1 MPAPRP
7 LLAALVAVLALGG
20 CRLLPCTSA
29 TCHADRAIVDW
40 PEDRA
45 AVTARVAAL
54 PDEFTRMAVVSRLIE
69 TYPGET
75 GGLCEALP
83 PGPSRQRCER
93 LNDRPHL
100 SIAPDA
106 AGRGQGSRTGDI
118 PDRDAADAAV
128 APAAPSRPSFP
139 EVSLALTPPASP
151 PEDTCAGAADRS
163 ACLDQAAL
171 DATVAGDA
179 SAADVICARHAE
191 ARWADECRFAAAET
205 AVRARH
211 EDAYPAAARLCG
223 ASARFS
229 QECWAHVLTRLPK
242 RVQPVGA
249 GLAKVRSAASTAR
262 IVRRTWAE
270 AGDAVADAHVGRFWA
285 LYFANVYRYAE
296 DPVGTPLDVYPE
308 EAWPHVRA
316 AAAVRLHALGRLDG
330 TLEEQV
336 AGLRAA
342 LARREPAAAGEAHR
356 PDLVYVADLGTPA
369 TEPTV
374 SFLGAPRRP
383 LGADEAQ
390 DLVFCVLES
399 AARRSPPD
407 TAVLE
412 EGARSPDARVAVES
426 RRLLAAVAAH
436 PR

>member
-1 MPAPRP
+1 MPAPR
-7 LLAALVAVLALGG
+7 LFLAVIAGVLTVAG
-20 CRLLPCTSA
+20 CRFLPCSTA
-29 TCHADRAIVDW
+29 TCLADRAIADW
-40 PEDRA
+40 PDDPA
-45 AVTARVAAL
+45 GVTHRVAAL
-54 PDEFTRMAVVSRLIE
+54 SDEFTRVAVVSRLCE
-69 TYPGET
+69 TYPCET

-106 AGRGQGSRTGDI
+106 AGRGQGGRTGDV
-118 PDRDAADAAV
+118 PDRDATGPTA
-128 APAAPSRPSFP
+128 APASPSRPSFP
-139 EVSLALTPPASP
+139 EVTLPLAPLASP
-151 PEDTCAGAADRS
+151 PDDTCAGAADRS

-171 DATVAGDA
+171 DAVLAGDA
-179 SAADVICARHAE
+179 SAADAICARHAE
-191 ARWADECRFAAAET
+191 SRWADECRFASAES
-205 AVRARH
+205 AVRSRH
-211 EDAYPAAARLCG
+211 EEAYPAAARLCG
-223 ASARFS
+223 ASSRFS
-229 QECWAHVLTRLPK
+229 QECWSHVLTRLPK

-249 GLAKVRSAASTAR
+249 GVAKVRSAASTAR

-270 AGDAVADAHVGRFWA
+270 AGDAVAEVHVGRFWA
-285 LYFANVYRYAE
+285 LYFANVYRYAV
-296 DPVGTPLDVYPE
+296 DPVGTPLEVYPE

-330 TLEEQV
+330 TLTEQV
-336 AGLRAA
+336 DGLRAA
-342 LARREPAAAGEAHR
+342 LARRDPTAAGEPQR
-356 PDLVYVADLGTPA
+356 PDLVYVADLGAPA

-407 TAVLE
+407 TAVLH
-412 EGARSPDARVAVES
+412 EGTASTDSRVAAES
-426 RRLLAAVAAH
+426 RRLLEAVTTGS
-436 PR
+436 R